1 MARKTCR
8 VTIDADGR
16 DKGKTFIL
24 TELPALDIERW
35 TVRLVLALGKNG
47 VNLPGVQ
54 VDSGFA
60 GIAGVLWVLIAQIT
74 PDEAETLLA
83 TMLEGLKID
92 EGKIT
97 RDLVDGDIE
106 EAETLLQ
113 IRMAWVDL
121 HAGFFAK
128 GGRLI
133 WGRLTSSIGAN
144 TPASKTSPQPSP
156 VPSPPNS

>member
-16 DKGKTFIL
+16 DKGKTFVL

-35 TVRLVLALGKNG
+35 TVRLILALGKNG
-47 VNLPGVQ
+47 VSLPGVN

-60 GIAGVLWVLIAQIT
+60 GIAGVLWALMAQVS
-74 PDEAETLLA
+74 PEEAETLMA

-97 RDLVDGDIE
+97 RNLVPDDIE

-113 IRMAWVDL
+113 IRLAWVDV

-133 WGRLTSSIGAN
+133 WGRLMASMKGA
-144 TPASKTSPQPSP
+144 TPAS
-156 VPSPPNS
+156 

>member
-8 VTIDADGR
+8 VVVEEEGR
-16 DKGKTFIL
+16 DKGKTFVV

-54 VDSGFA
+54 TDSGFA
-60 GIAGVLWVLIAQIT
+60 GIAGILWALMAQVS
-74 PDEAETLLA
+74 PQEAEALMA

-92 EGKIT
+92 EGKIV
-97 RDLVDGDIE
+97 RDVVQDDIE
-106 EAETLLQ
+106 EPETLLT
-113 IRMAWVDL
+113 IRMAWVEL
-121 HAGFFAK
+121 HAGFFKK

-133 WGRLTSSIGAN
+133 WGRLMSLTSAN
-144 TPASKTSPQPSP
+144 TPAP
-156 VPSPPNS
+156 

>member
-8 VTIDADGR
+8 LTITDDGR
-16 DKGKTFIL
+16 DKGKTFII
-24 TELPALDIERW
+24 TELSALDIERW

-47 VNLPGVQ
+47 VSLPQIQ

-60 GIAGVLWVLIAQIT
+60 GIAGLLWVLIAQIS
-74 PDEAETLLA
+74 PEEAENLLA

-97 RDLVDGDIE
+97 RDLVPDDIE
-106 EAETLLQ
+106 EADTLLQ

-133 WGRLTSSIGAN
+133 WGRLTSSMNAS
-144 TPASKTSPQPSP
+144 TPAS
-156 VPSPPNS
+156 

>member
-16 DKGKTFIL
+16 DKGKTFVL

-35 TVRLVLALGKNG
+35 TVRLILALGKNG
-47 VNLPGVQ
+47 VSLPDVQ
-54 VDSGFA
+54 ADSGFA
-60 GIAGVLWVLIAQIT
+60 GIAGVLWALMAQVS
-74 PDEAETLLA
+74 PEEAETLMA

-97 RDLVDGDIE
+97 RNLVPDDIE
-106 EAETLLQ
+106 EPETLLQ

-121 HAGFFAK
+121 HAGFFKK

-133 WGRLTSSIGAN
+133 WGRLTSLTGGN

-156 VPSPPNS
+156 APSLPNS

>member
-8 VTIDADGR
+8 VTIAEDGR
-16 DKGKTFIL
+16 DKGKTFVV

-47 VNLPGVQ
+47 VSLPGVQ
-54 VDSGFA
+54 ADSGFA
-60 GIAGVLWVLIAQIT
+60 GIAGVLWALVAQVS
-74 PDEAETLLA
+74 PEEAEGLLA

-97 RDLVDGDIE
+97 RDLVADDIE
-106 EAETLLQ
+106 EPETLLQ

-133 WGRLTSSIGAN
+133 WGRLTSLIGAS
-144 TPASKTSPQPSP
+144 TPAS
-156 VPSPPNS
+156 

>member
-1 MARKTCR
+1 MARKTTR
-8 VTIDADGR
+8 LTIESEGR
-16 DKGKTFIL
+16 DKGKTFVI

-54 VDSGFA
+54 ADSGFA
-60 GIAGVLWVLIAQIT
+60 GIAGVLWALVAQVS
-74 PDEAETLLA
+74 PDEAESLMA
-83 TMLEGLKID
+83 TMLAGLKID

-97 RDLVDGDIE
+97 RDLVADDIE
-106 EAETLLQ
+106 EPETLLQ

-121 HAGFFAK
+121 HSGFFAK

-133 WGRLTSSIGAN
+133 WGRLTDSMK
-144 TPASKTSPQPSP
+144 PATSAS
-156 VPSPPNS
+156 

>member
-16 DKGKTFIL
+16 DKGKTFVL

-35 TVRLVLALGKNG
+35 TVRLILALGKNG
-47 VNLPGVQ
+47 VSLPDVQ
-54 VDSGFA
+54 AQSGFA
-60 GIAGVLWVLIAQIT
+60 GVAGILWALIAQI
-74 PDEAETLLA
+74 PVSEAEALLA

-97 RDLVDGDIE
+97 RNLVPDDIE

-113 IRMAWVDL
+113 IRLAWVDV

-133 WGRLTSSIGAN
+133 WDRLMASMKGA
-144 TPASKTSPQPSP
+144 TPAS
-156 VPSPPNS
+156 

>member
-8 VTIDADGR
+8 LTITDDGR
-16 DKGKTFIL
+16 DKGKVFII
-24 TELPALDIERW
+24 TELSALDIERW

-47 VNLPGVQ
+47 VSLPQIQ

-60 GIAGVLWVLIAQIT
+60 GIAGLLWVLIAQIS
-74 PDEAETLLA
+74 PEEAENLLA

-97 RDLVDGDIE
+97 RDLVPDDIE
-106 EAETLLQ
+106 EADTLLQ

-133 WGRLTSSIGAN
+133 WGRLTSSMN
-144 TPASKTSPQPSP
+144 ASTSAS
-156 VPSPPNS
+156 

>member
-8 VTIDADGR
+8 ITIDADGR
-16 DKGKTFIL
+16 DKGKTFVL

-35 TVRLVLALGKNG
+35 TVRLVLALGKHG
-47 VNLPGVQ
+47 VNLPDVQ
-54 VDSGFA
+54 TESGFA
-60 GIAGVLWVLIAQIT
+60 GIAGVLWALLAQVS
-74 PDEAETLLA
+74 PDEAETLMA

-92 EGKIT
+92 EGKIV
-97 RDLVDGDIE
+97 RELVPDDIE
-106 EAETLLQ
+106 EAETLLT

-133 WGRLTSSIGAN
+133 WGRLTSLTNAS
-144 TPASKTSPQPSP
+144 TPPSSMSPPPSP
-156 VPSPPNS
+156 APSPLS

>member
-8 VTIDADGR
+8 LTIDADGR
-16 DKGKTFIL
+16 DKGKTFVI

-47 VNLPGVQ
+47 VSLPNVQ
-54 VDSGFA
+54 ADSGFA
-60 GIAGVLWVLIAQIT
+60 GIAGIVWVLIAQIT
-74 PDEAETLLA
+74 AADAELLLA

-97 RDLVDGDIE
+97 RDLVPDDIE

-133 WGRLTSSIGAN
+133 WGRLTSSTNAS
-144 TPASKTSPQPSP
+144 TPAS
-156 VPSPPNS
+156 

>member
-8 VTIDADGR
+8 LTITDEGR
-16 DKGKTFIL
+16 DQNKTFVL

-47 VNLPGVQ
+47 VNLPEVQ
-54 VDSGFA
+54 ADSGFA
-60 GIAGVLWVLIAQIT
+60 GIAGMLWVLIAQIR
-74 PDEAETLLA
+74 PEDAEGLMA
-83 TMLEGLKID
+83 TMLQGLKID

-97 RDLVDGDIE
+97 RDITGDDIE
-106 EAETLLQ
+106 EPDTLLQ

-133 WGRLTSSIGAN
+133 WGRLISRMPD
-144 TPASKTSPQPSP
+144 TPESKTSP
-156 VPSPPNS
+156 

>member
-8 VTIDADGR
+8 LTIDAEGR
-16 DKGKTFIL
+16 DKGKTFVL

-35 TVRLVLALGKNG
+35 TVRLILALGKNG
-47 VNLPGVQ
+47 VSLPSVQ

-60 GIAGVLWVLIAQIT
+60 GIAGVLWVLLSQIT
-74 PDEAETLLA
+74 PEDAEGLLA
-83 TMLEGLKID
+83 TMLAGLKID

-97 RDLVDGDIE
+97 RDIVADDIE
-106 EAETLLQ
+106 EPETLLQ
-113 IRMAWVDL
+113 IRMAWVEL

-133 WGRLTSSIGAN
+133 WGRLTSSMSAS
-144 TPASKTSPQPSP
+144 TPAS
-156 VPSPPNS
+156 

>member
-8 VTIDADGR
+8 VTVDADGR
-16 DKGKTFIL
+16 DKGKTFVV
-24 TELPALDIERW
+24 TKLPALDIERW

-54 VDSGFA
+54 ADSGFA
-60 GIAGVLWVLIAQIT
+60 GIAGVLWALLAQVS
-74 PDEAETLLA
+74 PKEAETLMA
-83 TMLEGLKID
+83 TMLQGLKID

-106 EAETLLQ
+106 DPETLLQ
-113 IRMAWVDL
+113 VRLAWVEL
-121 HAGFFAK
+121 HAGFFKK

-133 WGRLTSSIGAN
+133 WDRLTSSIGASI
-144 TPASKTSPQPSP
+144 PASSTSPQPSP
-156 VPSPPNS
+156 APSRPNS

>member
-8 VTIDADGR
+8 LVIDDPGR
-16 DKGKTFIL
+16 DNGKAFVI

-47 VNLPGVQ
+47 ISLPDVQ
-54 VDSGFA
+54 ADSGFA
-60 GIAGVLWVLIAQIT
+60 GIAGILWVLIAQISAS
-74 PDEAETLLA
+74 DAEALMA
-83 TMLEGLKID
+83 TMMQGLKID
-92 EGKIT
+92 EGKIV
-97 RDLVDGDIE
+97 RDAAGDDIE
-106 EAETLLQ
+106 EPETLLQ

-133 WGRLTSSIGAN
+133 WGRLTSLI
-144 TPASKTSPQPSP
+144 PASPAPPTSP
-156 VPSPPNS
+156 

>member
-1 MARKTCR
+1 MARKTAR

-16 DKGKTFIL
+16 DKGKTFVV

-54 VDSGFA
+54 ADSGFA
-60 GIAGVLWVLIAQIT
+60 GIAGVLWALLAQVS
-74 PDEAETLLA
+74 PEEAETLMA

-92 EGKIT
+92 EGKIV
-97 RDLVDGDIE
+97 RELVTDDIE
-106 EAETLLQ
+106 EPETLLQ
-113 IRMAWVDL
+113 LRMAWVDL
-121 HAGFFAK
+121 HSGFFAK

-133 WGRLTSSIGAN
+133 WGRLTSLTGTN
-144 TPASKTSPQPSP
+144 TPAS
-156 VPSPPNS
+156 

>member
-8 VTIDADGR
+8 VTIDAEGR
-16 DKGKTFIL
+16 DKGKTFVV

-54 VDSGFA
+54 ADSGFA
-60 GIAGVLWVLIAQIT
+60 GIAGVLWALLAQVS
-74 PDEAETLLA
+74 PDEAETLMA

-92 EGKIT
+92 EGKIV
-97 RDLVDGDIE
+97 RELVNDDIE
-106 EAETLLQ
+106 EPETLLQ
-113 IRMAWVDL
+113 LRMAWVEL
-121 HAGFFAK
+121 HAGFFKK

-133 WGRLTSSIGAN
+133 WGRLTSLTGAS
-144 TPASKTSPQPSP
+144 TPAS
-156 VPSPPNS
+156 

>member
-8 VTIDADGR
+8 LTITDEGR
-16 DKGKTFIL
+16 DQNKTFVL

-47 VNLPGVQ
+47 VNLPEVQ
-54 VDSGFA
+54 ADSGFA
-60 GIAGVLWVLIAQIT
+60 GIAGVLWVLIAQIG
-74 PDEAETLLA
+74 PADAEGLMA
-83 TMLEGLKID
+83 TMLQGLKID

-97 RDLVDGDIE
+97 REVTGDDIE
-106 EAETLLQ
+106 EPDTLLQ

-133 WGRLTSSIGAN
+133 WGRLTSLMPA
-144 TPASKTSPQPSP
+144 TPESKTSP
-156 VPSPPNS
+156 

>member
-16 DKGKTFIL
+16 DKGKTFVL
-24 TELPALDIERW
+24 TELSALDIERW

-47 VNLPGVQ
+47 VSLPSVQ

-60 GIAGVLWVLIAQIT
+60 GIAGVLWVLIAQIK
-74 PDEAETLLA
+74 PEEADALLA

-97 RDLVDGDIE
+97 RDLVADDIE
-106 EAETLLQ
+106 EPETLLQ
-113 IRMAWVDL
+113 IRMAWAEL
-121 HAGFFAK
+121 HAGFFK
-128 GGRLI
+128 RGGRLI
-133 WGRLTSSIGAN
+133 WDRLTSLTGTS
-144 TPASKTSPQPSP
+144 TPAS
-156 VPSPPNS
+156 